1 MYDISVKRLYLN
13 VFCMP
18 NINHLHVSSE
28 NTCQK
33 TRNVKHFNKES
44 VVFYVARKQFRSK
57 THFIVLKKVNFNR
70 I

>member
-33 TRNVKHFNKES
+33 TRKHFNKES
-44 VVFYVARKQFRSK
+44 AVFYRFVQK
-57 THFIVLKKVNFNR
+57 HILLY
-70 I
+70 